1 MNFILIFN
9 EENTKNKKR
18 EEIIYSF
25 PFYLLRLVN
34 NLYLCTEVIE
44 M

>member
-9 EENTKNKKR
+9 EGHTKNKKR
-18 EEIIYSF
+18 EEINNFF